1 MRIKN
6 DDYVVVFRLPNDM
19 SFKSY
24 FSDCEILLN
33 YNDLVAVFEE
43 TCTLAIGSGTY
54 RINWNKYMNL
64 VQGCNIDEMSYAMY
78 LNKYREHV
86 LQYNPDAPVI
96 ATINESINPDVKD
109 KMVSIAGANIL
120 LQRY

>member
-43 TCTLAIGSGTY
+43 TSTLAIGSSTY
-54 RINWNKYMNL
+54 KINWNKYMNL
-64 VQGCNIDEMSYAMY
+64 VQGCNIDEMSYSEY
-78 LNKYREHV
+78 LKQYREHV

-96 ATINESINPDVKD
+96 ATINESTSPEARD
-109 KMVSIAGANIL
+109 KMITVAGANIL

>member
-1 MRIKN
+1 MRIRN
-6 DDYVVVFRLPNDM
+6 DDYVVVFRLPMDM

-33 YNDLVAVFEE
+33 SNDLVAVFEE

-54 RINWNKYMNL
+54 KVNWNKYMNL
-64 VQGCNIDEMSYAMY
+64 VQGCYIDEMCYSEY
-78 LNKYREHV
+78 LTKYREH
-86 LQYNPDAPVI
+86 LLKCNPDAPVI
-96 ATINESINPDVKD
+96 ATINESTENSTPG
-109 KMVSIAGANIL
+109 KMVTIAGANIL